1 MTTTDDILA
10 LAANAAPS
18 DEAAADL
25 ARFADAATRGTN
37 SAAFLAL
44 RGLRPA
50 SGAPALPDSPAW
62 RAWLSAT
69 AAIAAGEGPGLRGG
83 EWPPAVRPADRTVRY
98 IVCAAAAAVADE
110 RSAAPVGAQP
120 AAPVGAHPPA
130 PVGAQPPAP
139 VGAQPSAPVGA
150 APPAPVGAQ
159 VPSLANGRSAAVA
172 AGVRAAALVESRLAA
187 TADPGGWSLPAV
199 SAVIGAGLA
208 AGLMLGLTP
217 AQLRCTL
224 GICATQAAGL
234 HAADGTDAG
243 PLQAGKAAFNAV
255 EAAQLA
261 ELGFTSS
268 GEPLDGRRALF
279 ALFSA

>member
-18 DEAAADL
+18 DEEAGDL
-25 ARFADAATRGTN
+25 ALFADAATRGMN
-37 SAAFLAL
+37 SAAIRAL

-50 SGAPALPDSPAW
+50 SGTPALPDSPAW

-69 AAIAAGEGPGLRGG
+69 AAIAGDEGQGLRGE
-83 EWPPAVRPADRTVRY
+83 EWSRAVRPADRTVRY
-98 IVCAAAAAVADE
+98 VVCAAATAVGDE
-110 RSAAPVGAQP
+110 RP
-120 AAPVGAHPPA
+120 AAPG
-130 PVGAQPPAP
+130 GAQAAP
-139 VGAQPSAPVGA
+139 GGAQA
-150 APPAPVGAQ
+150 APGGAQ
-159 VPSLANGRSAAVA
+159 AVA
-172 AGVRAAALVESRLAA
+172 APDDRSVAVAVAVGVRAAALVESRLVSL
-187 TADPGGWSLPAV
+187 ADPGGWSLPAV

-208 AGLMLGLTP
+208 AGLMLRLTP

-243 PLQAGKAAFNAV
+243 CLQAGKAAFNAV
-255 EAAQLA
+255 EAAKLA

-268 GEPLDGRRALF
+268 GEPLDGRRGLF

>member
-1 MTTTDDILA
+1 MTTTDDLLA

-18 DEAAADL
+18 DDAAADL
-25 ARFADAATRGTN
+25 ALFADAATRGMN
-37 SAAFLAL
+37 SAAVRAL
-44 RGLRPA
+44 RGLRPP

-69 AAIAAGEGPGLRGG
+69 AAIAGDEGQGLRGE
-83 EWPPAVRPADRTVRY
+83 EWSRPVRGADRTVRY
-98 IVCAAAAAVADE
+98 VVCAAATAVGDE
-110 RSAAPVGAQP
+110 RP
-120 AAPVGAHPPA
+120 AAPG
-130 PVGAQPPAP
+130 GAQAAP
-139 VGAQPSAPVGA
+139 GGAQA
-150 APPAPVGAQ
+150 APGGAQ
-159 VPSLANGRSAAVA
+159 AAPGGEQAVA
-172 AGVRAAALVESRLAA
+172 APDDRSVAVAVAVRAAALVESRLVSL
-187 TADPGGWSLPAV
+187 ADPGGWSLPAV

-208 AGLMLGLTP
+208 AGLMLRLTP

-243 PLQAGKAAFNAV
+243 CLQAGKAAFNAV
-255 EAAQLA
+255 EAAKLA

-268 GEPLDGRRALF
+268 GEPLDGRRGLF

>member
-10 LAANAAPS
+10 LTANAAPS
-18 DEAAADL
+18 EEAAGDL
-25 ARFADAATRGTN
+25 ALFADAAARGMN
-37 SAAFLAL
+37 STVVRAL

-69 AAIAAGEGPGLRGG
+69 AAIAGDEAQGLRGE
-83 EWPPAVRPADRTVRY
+83 EWSRAVRPADRTVRY
-98 IVCAAAAAVADE
+98 VVCAAATAVGDE
-110 RSAAPVGAQP
+110 RP
-120 AAPVGAHPPA
+120 AAPSGAPAVGVEAADAAGVTAAVGAG
-130 PVGAQPPAP
+130 VT
-139 VGAQPSAPVGA
+139 
-150 APPAPVGAQ
+150 
-159 VPSLANGRSAAVA
+159 AAVG
-172 AGVRAAALVESRLAA
+172 AGVRAAALVESRLVSL
-187 TADPGGWSLPAV
+187 TDPGGWSLPAV

-255 EAAQLA
+255 EAAKLA

>member
-1 MTTTDDILA
+1 MTTTDDLLA

-18 DEAAADL
+18 DDAAADL
-25 ARFADAATRGTN
+25 ALFADAATRGMN
-37 SAAFLAL
+37 SAAVRAL
-44 RGLRPA
+44 RGLRPP

-69 AAIAAGEGPGLRGG
+69 AAIAGGEGRGLRGK
-83 EWPPAVRPADRTVRY
+83 EWSPADRRADRTIRY
-98 IVCAAAAAVADE
+98 VVCAAATAVGDE
-110 RSAAPVGAQP
+110 RSAAQAAASGGAQAAASRGAQAAAFDDAP
-120 AAPVGAHPPA
+120 SAAAAPGV
-130 PVGAQPPAP
+130 
-139 VGAQPSAPVGA
+139 
-150 APPAPVGAQ
+150 
-159 VPSLANGRSAAVA
+159 NAAVA
-172 AGVRAAALVESRLAA
+172 AGVTAAAVVESRLAGL
-187 TADPGGWSLPAV
+187 ADPGGWSLPAV
-199 SAVIGAGLA
+199 SGVIGAGLA

-234 HAADGTDAG
+234 HAADSTDAG

-255 EAAQLA
+255 EAATLA
-261 ELGFTSS
+261 GVGVTSS

>member
-10 LAANAAPS
+10 LTANAAPS
-18 DEAAADL
+18 EEAAGDL
-25 ARFADAATRGTN
+25 ALFADAAARGMN
-37 SAAFLAL
+37 STVVRAL

-69 AAIAAGEGPGLRGG
+69 AAIAGDEAQGLRGE
-83 EWPPAVRPADRTVRY
+83 EWSRAVRPADRTVRY
-98 IVCAAAAAVADE
+98 VVCAAATAVGDE
-110 RSAAPVGAQP
+110 RP
-120 AAPVGAHPPA
+120 AAPSGAPAVG
-130 PVGAQPPAP
+130 VE
-139 VGAQPSAPVGA
+139 A
-150 APPAPVGAQ
+150 ADAAGVT
-159 VPSLANGRSAAVA
+159 AAVGV
-172 AGVRAAALVESRLAA
+172 GVRAAALVESRLVSL
-187 TADPGGWSLPAV
+187 TDPGGWSLPAV

-234 HAADGTDAG
+234 HAADATDAG

-255 EAAQLA
+255 EATKLA

>member
-1 MTTTDDILA
+1 VV
-10 LAANAAPS
+10 
-18 DEAAADL
+18 
-25 ARFADAATRGTN
+25 R
-37 SAAFLAL
+37 AL

-69 AAIAAGEGPGLRGG
+69 AAIAGDEAQGLRGE
-83 EWPPAVRPADRTVRY
+83 EWSRAVRPADRTVRY
-98 IVCAAAAAVADE
+98 VVCAAATAVGDE
-110 RSAAPVGAQP
+110 RP
-120 AAPVGAHPPA
+120 AAPGGAPAVG
-130 PVGAQPPAP
+130 VE
-139 VGAQPSAPVGA
+139 A
-150 APPAPVGAQ
+150 ADAAGVT
-159 VPSLANGRSAAVA
+159 AAVG
-172 AGVRAAALVESRLAA
+172 AGVRAAALVESRLVSL
-187 TADPGGWSLPAV
+187 TDPGGWSLPAV

-243 PLQAGKAAFNAV
+243 CLQAGKAAFNAV
-255 EAAQLA
+255 EAAKLA

-268 GEPLDGRRALF
+268 GEPLDGRRGLF

>member
-10 LAANAAPS
+10 LTANAAPS
-18 DEAAADL
+18 EEAAGDL
-25 ARFADAATRGTN
+25 ALFADAAARGMN
-37 SAAFLAL
+37 STVVRAL

-69 AAIAAGEGPGLRGG
+69 AAIAGDEAQGLRGE
-83 EWPPAVRPADRTVRY
+83 EWSRAVRPADRTVRY
-98 IVCAAAAAVADE
+98 VVCAAATAVGDE
-110 RSAAPVGAQP
+110 RP
-120 AAPVGAHPPA
+120 AAPSGAPAVG
-130 PVGAQPPAP
+130 VE
-139 VGAQPSAPVGA
+139 A
-150 APPAPVGAQ
+150 ADAAGVT
-159 VPSLANGRSAAVA
+159 AAVG
-172 AGVRAAALVESRLAA
+172 AGVRAAALVESRLVSL
-187 TADPGGWSLPAV
+187 TDPGGWSLPAV

-255 EAAQLA
+255 EAAKLA